1 MTMKYIHFYKF
12 IVTIFCVIIAQT
24 IYAVPPDCPATLT
37 ANLTQDLDFGDYV
50 GTNGGTITI
59 DTAGVRTE
67 TGGVFL
73 VGGAVFAATY
83 VFSNSDSRCLNRW
96 IKITAIPTSIT
107 ISGPAS
113 MTVNNFTTSAAADG
127 DKFKISTT
135 DTVTIGADLI
145 TNNAQVQG
153 PYTGNFTVDFNY

>member
-1 MTMKYIHFYKF
+1 MTIKYIHFYRF
-12 IVTIFCVIIAQT
+12 IVTIFCVVIAQT
-24 IYAVPPDCPATLT
+24 IHAAPPDCPATLT

-59 DTAGVRTE
+59 DTAGARTE
-67 TGGVFL
+67 TGGVIL
-73 VGGAVFAATY
+73 VGGTTTAATY

-96 IKITAIPTSIT
+96 IKITAIPNSIT

-113 MTVNNFTTSAAADG
+113 MTVNNFITSAAADG

-135 DTVTIGADLI
+135 NTVTIGADLI
-145 TNNAQVQG
+145 TNNAQTQG
-153 PYTGNFTVDFNY
+153 PYTGNFTIDFNY